1 MDKTYRDFIDFMIE
15 KYSAEPDESVS
26 LKDIKEFLNR
36 NDNEISITTNEQDG
50 TVELLSPEV
59 RDFLRHYPNTVEDIG
74 NRLYRT
80 DLIICDKCGDVM
92 HLIIHIDGSYE
103 VYDRHWVDSKV
114 RQELLVPQE
123 IKTISDAREV
133 FFFYE
138 NLV

>member
-1 MDKTYRDFIDFMIE
+1 MTKTYRDFIDFMIE

-36 NDNEISITTNEQDG
+36 NDNEIHITTNEQEG

-59 RDFLRHYPNTVEDIG
+59 KDFLMHYPNAVEDIG
-74 NRLYRT
+74 NRLYRIN
-80 DLIICDKCGDVM
+80 LIICDHCGDVM
-92 HLIIHIDGSYE
+92 HLIIHIDGRYE

-138 NLV
+138 NPV

>member
-1 MDKTYRDFIDFMIE
+1 MTKTYRDFIDFIIE
-15 KYSAEPDESVS
+15 KYSAEPNECVS

-36 NDNEISITTNEQDG
+36 NDNEIHITTNEQDG
-50 TVELLSPEV
+50 TVDLLSPEV

-80 DLIICDKCGDVM
+80 DLIICDHCGDVM
-92 HLIIHIDGSYE
+92 HLIIHIDGNYE

-123 IKTISDAREV
+123 IKTVSDAREV
-133 FFFYE
+133 FFFYG
-138 NLV
+138 NPV

>member
-1 MDKTYRDFIDFMIE
+1 MEKTYEDFLEFMLK
-15 KYSAEPDESVS
+15 KYSAEPEETVS
-26 LKDIKEFLNR
+26 LKDIREFLIIDNTTMH
-36 NDNEISITTNEQDG
+36 DNEYIEDNCID
-50 TVELLSPEV
+50 LLSPEV
-59 RDFLRHYPNTVEDIG
+59 RDFLRHYPNTIEDIG

-80 DLIICDKCGDVM
+80 DLIICDKCCDVM

-123 IKTISDAREV
+123 VKTISDAREV

-138 NLV
+138 NPF

>member
-1 MDKTYRDFIDFMIE
+1 MNKTYRDFIDFMIE

-36 NDNEISITTNEQDG
+36 NDNEIHVTANEQDG

-74 NRLYRT
+74 NRLYHT

-92 HLIIHIDGSYE
+92 HLIIHIDGHYE

-138 NLV
+138 NPV

>member
-1 MDKTYRDFIDFMIE
+1 MNKTYTDFIDFMIE

-36 NDNEISITTNEQDG
+36 NDNEIHITTNEQEE

-80 DLIICDKCGDVM
+80 DLIICDKCGDVK

-123 IKTISDAREV
+123 IKTISDTREV